1 MMSNKSAVVVED
13 YKLIAQ
19 AWGSLLQ
26 KTGRFSDVHILN
38 DSEDIN
44 SKIENFDPE
53 LILMDI
59 NLPGDK
65 NGIEISQDLIKQN
78 PELKIIILSMHN
90 EPMFVRQAMEAGAKG
105 YVTKSSPI
113 KELRLAVETV
123 LAGNTYICDEIMNCC
138 K

>member
-1 MMSNKSAVVVED
+1 MSNKSAVVVED

-26 KTGRFSDVHILN
+26 KTGKFSDVHILN
-38 DSEDIN
+38 DSEDID
-44 SKIENFDPE
+44 SKIQNFDPE

-65 NGIEISQDLIKQN
+65 NGIEIAQELIKNN
-78 PELKIIILSMHN
+78 PDLKVIILSMHN

-113 KELRLAVETV
+113 KELRLAIETV
-123 LAGNTYICDEIMNCC
+123 LEGNTYVCDEIMNCC